1 MRRTT
6 KYAPS
11 ILPMLMLMFIILAS
25 RELPYAQTDSTTATQ
40 IKESVP
46 YATAKRDT
54 VFIETPHQDGRSG
67 FIIGIGLGLGFTR
80 LSSGSSS
87 NSEAGLGVDFKIG
100 HAPTDQIAIYLTG
113 KGASF
118 PSKSADVTT
127 VVGVGGIGG
136 TYYFQ
141 PLAPSAFVSFGLG
154 SSFISSSSDSRSST
168 NQGFGVFFG
177 GGYEFARHWDVELA
191 LMVGSPANGI
201 DYFGFKLT
209 INVLSY

>member
-1 MRRTT
+1 MLRLFVSAVRFLLMSLLFVAFCVIVCT
-6 KYAPS
+6 S
-11 ILPMLMLMFIILAS
+11 IAKSKTIVL
-25 RELPYAQTDSTTATQ
+25 TDSTTA
-40 IKESVP
+40 KH
-46 YATAKRDT
+46 DT
-54 VFIETPHQDGRSG
+54 VFIESSHQDGRSG
-67 FIIGIGLGLGFTR
+67 FIIGIGLGLGFSS
-80 LSSGSSS
+80 LSGGSSS
-87 NSEAGLGVDFKIG
+87 NSAAGLGIDFKIG

-127 VVGVGGIGG
+127 VVGVAGIGG

-141 PLAPSAFVSFGLG
+141 PLAPSPFVSFGLG
-154 SSFISSSSDSRSST
+154 SSFISSSSDSKFSSVTST

-191 LMVGSPANGI
+191 LMVGSPKNGT
-201 DYFGFKLT
+201 DYFGFKIT